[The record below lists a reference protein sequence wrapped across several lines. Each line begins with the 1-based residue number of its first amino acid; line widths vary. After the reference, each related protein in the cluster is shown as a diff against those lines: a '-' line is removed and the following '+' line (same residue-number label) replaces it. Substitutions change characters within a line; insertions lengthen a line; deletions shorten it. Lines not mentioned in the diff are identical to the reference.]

1 VEHLVGGR
9 RRRLTPE
16 IHNQAIA
23 RDELIGSQRE
33 KGQQNTLSPRSN
45 RYFKAALANDL
56 ERAKQAE
63 IQTVTTV
70 TPGTGPS

>member
-1 VEHLVGGR
+1 LVAGSCNGSR
-9 RRRLTPE
+9 ERLVPVF
-16 IHNQAIA
+16 
-23 RDELIGSQRE
+23 D
-33 KGQQNTLSPRSN
+33 
-45 RYFKAALANDL
+45 YFKAALANDL